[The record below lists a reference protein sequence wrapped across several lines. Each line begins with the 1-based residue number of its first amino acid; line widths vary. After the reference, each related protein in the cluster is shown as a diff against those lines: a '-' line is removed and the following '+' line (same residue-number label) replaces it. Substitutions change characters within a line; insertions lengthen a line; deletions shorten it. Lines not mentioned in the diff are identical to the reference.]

1 MRHYCNILASYYHH
15 GSWTTRSNYEG
26 FSNGC
31 AFSAGDD
38 ARHVKLLSYVR
49 PSDLRDSLMHF
60 FFALVEKMC
69 LFPIK
74 LSWFITL
81 RINFEPLIRFFFFNP
96 SDRGF
101 LLAFVWSCD
110 PRRCFSLVHFTSW
123 PHKPIN
129 FCRLQLLRD
138 RYLYVFMKNKTMFTG
153 FLDASNKIGRFLLF
167 EQLNA
172 WQWWV
177 STLHKKNFT
186 V

>member
-60 FFALVEKMC
+60 FLHWLRKCVSFQ
-69 LFPIK
+69 
-74 LSWFITL
+74 LSWVDLLPCESTSSL
-81 RINFEPLIRFFFFNP
+81 LSDFFFNP

-110 PRRCFSLVHFTSW
+110 PRRCFSLVQFTSW

-177 STLHKKNFT
+177 STLHKKN